1 MKILYN
7 NLKYSDRVVCGLFKL
22 KTYARLLIIGV
33 SKTQIAMEVGCNQS
47 SIYKEIN
54 RNTGKRGYR
63 PKQAQ

>member
-1 MKILYN
+1 MVSVPNWRGRSL
-7 NLKYSDRVVCGLFKL
+7 LK
-22 KTYARLLIIGV
+22 IGV

-63 PKQAQ
+63 LKQEQSHCKLKKT

>member
-1 MKILYN
+1 MEM
-7 NLKYSDRVVCGLFKL
+7 VFK
-22 KTYARLLIIGV
+22 RQIGV

-63 PKQAQ
+63 LKQEQSHCKLKKT